1 MAKSWNEVKA
11 VLDDPAVSPE
21 KKQALLQSWTNSS
34 EEAWPDDDA
43 KRDEIGKYQEAYN
56 AYPYA
61 GGPGYGQPGVYGSEK
76 RTDELYD
83 EAKKE
88 GSANTYNEREH
99 QKTVDAGRTG
109 LDSAQPPT
117 TGGGGTKTSDE
128 LLKQGEAAL
137 KVFED
142 FGPLLGKIPDDCRG
156 RTRPLDIN
164 ADIKKRYNEQK
175 GIDFAE
181 FLTDSSDFTT
191 AAGQVRQAL
200 KDTRGQLDGLSDSWT
215 GPAADKA
222 NEHYNEKIN
231 TPGDELVGFLEGSA
245 AATSTAVDVVYRLVK
260 GKVDAVIDMYTTQ
273 VGKAD
278 LDMATSVV
286 NLANGSAAG
295 KDEMEKV
302 AGWMDINFGTNMR
315 EKLNDDG
322 CCDDDD
328 IKNEGIRLA
337 KQWIQNQFNVEMWD
351 GLWTKF
357 DKLCTDTKDFVDDA
371 YSELTTVMGKAE
383 NEFANAAKEN
393 PPPPPPKKNDNG
405 GGGDTG
411 GGGGGTGGG
420 GTGGGGTGSGGGG
433 TGGGGTPGAVEPPA
447 TDDKGTNPIT
457 GKPLETDPET
467 GKPYPIDPETGEAI
481 KDAGDDDTM
490 TVKQGDNEIKMS
502 EPGKDGK
509 MDISIDDGTP
519 PAKDYKLDFGNGE
532 VGADGKPVEGA
543 GAGADGEQVYKPGPD
558 GKIVIED
565 NGVKITAEQP
575 QGPKGP
581 TVVTVDD
588 GKGEPVTYTL
598 GADNKPGGKD
608 ALNGL
613 DDTDPTG
620 GAGKPDQLGS
630 AIGGGGGAVKGDDG
644 FSAPGDLD
652 LPGDVETKPAADGGA
667 GGSGSGAGGGGAGG
681 DSGGSGGSGGSA
693 GAVSGSAGGDL
704 GNTGSLSAG
713 AQVGAASPE
722 PAAAAGLGSAPGGAG
737 VGAAAPAAAGA
748 AGGAGGMGMMGGM
761 GAMGGAG
768 GGGGQSGDQE
778 RQSSQYRVAG
788 NIFETSGAGG
798 RISGSLDEEGD
809 RSIRYDR

>member
-1 MAKSWNEVKA
+1 MAKTWDEVKA
-11 VLDDPAVSPE
+11 VLDDPAVSPD
-21 KKQALLQSWTNSS
+21 KKQALLQSWSS
-34 EEAWPDDDA
+34 SSNEAWTADGS
-43 KRDEIGKYQEAYN
+43 KRDEISRYQEAYN
-56 AYPYA
+56 GHPI
-61 GGPGYGQPGVYGSEK
+61 GFGPFSEEF
-76 RTDELYD
+76 TDELYED
-83 EAKKE
+83 AKKE
-88 GSANTYNEREH
+88 GSENSYNEREH
-99 QKTVDAGRTG
+99 QKEVDAGRTG

-128 LLKQGEAAL
+128 LLKHGEAGL

-142 FGPLLGKIPDDCRG
+142 FGPLLGKIPEDCRG
-156 RTRPLDIN
+156 RTRPLDYN
-164 ADIKKRYNEQK
+164 TDIKKRYEEQK
-175 GIDFAE
+175 GINFAE

-200 KDTRGQLDGLSDSWT
+200 KDTRGQLDGLSKSWT

-245 AATSTAVDVVYRLVK
+245 AATSTAVDAVYQLVK
-260 GKVDAVIDMYTTQ
+260 GKVDAVIDMYTPT

-278 LDMATSVV
+278 LDMATTVI
-286 NLANGSAAG
+286 NIANDSAAG

-302 AGWMDINFGTNMR
+302 AGWMDVNFGTNMR

-322 CCDDDD
+322 CCDDDE
-328 IKNEGIRLA
+328 IKKEGIRLA

-351 GLWTKF
+351 GLWTSF
-357 DKLCTDTKDFVDDA
+357 DTLCTETKEFVDEA
-371 YSELTTVMGKAE
+371 YTQLNEVMGKAE
-383 NEFANAAKEN
+383 NGFANAAKEN
-393 PPPPPPKKNDNG
+393 PPPKEETG
-405 GGGDTG
+405 GGGDNG

-420 GTGGGGTGSGGGG
+420 GSGSGGGGTGSGGGG
-433 TGGGGTPGAVEPPA
+433 TGGGGTPPGATEPPS
-447 TDDKGTNPIT
+447 TEDKGTNPIT
-457 GKPLETDPET
+457 GKPLEVDPET

-481 KDAGDDDTM
+481 KDAGDDDDTM

-502 EPGKDGK
+502 EPGDDGK

-519 PAKDYKLDFGNGE
+519 PPKDYKLDFGNGE
-532 VGADGKPVEGA
+532 LGPDGKPVEGA
-543 GAGADGEQVYKPGPD
+543 EGEAGAEGEKVYKPGPD

-598 GADNKPGGKD
+598 GADNKGEKD

-613 DDTDPTG
+613 DDSDPTG
-620 GAGKPDQLGS
+620 GAGRPDELAS
-630 AIGGGGGAVKGDDG
+630 GGGGAGAPGAEGDDG
-644 FSAPGDLD
+644 FSAPGGLD
-652 LPGDVETKPAADGGA
+652 LPEDGEVETKPAADGGA
-667 GGSGSGAGGGGAGG
+667 GGSGGGGAGG
-681 DSGGSGGSGGSA
+681 DSGGSAGGSGGSGGSA
-693 GAVSGSAGGDL
+693 AAVGGSAGGDL
-704 GNTGSLSAG
+704 GDTGSLSAG

-722 PAAAAGLGSAPGGAG
+722 PAAAAGLGSTPGGAG
-737 VGAAAPAAAGA
+737 VGAGAPAAAA
-748 AGGAGGMGMMGGM
+748 AGAGAGGMGGMGMMGGM
-761 GAMGGAG
+761 GAMGGGA
-768 GGGGQSGDQE
+768 GGGQSGDQE
-778 RQSSQYRVAG
+778 RNSSQYRVAG